1 MSKTFEEILE
11 LKNEQSRIVAW
22 RAFAVMTV
30 LCVVLA
36 IAIMM
41 MTPLKRTEVQLVV
54 VDKNTGYPT
63 EITTIADFQSGNTRQ
78 IQASEALNKY
88 FVQHYIIAHDS
99 YNHFNVRDAYRTVQL
114 WSSPDVFQD
123 YTKLFTGANDIQK
136 IVGAERQLE
145 VIIHSMNP
153 LPQPTEFNGNENGG
167 KMMQA
172 RIEKVLRK
180 GDYIIKRA
188 TGTVTVSFGYD
199 EHLRMDEESRN
210 FNPLGFTVVA
220 YQFVPDQRVE
230 DFPVKDDFYP
240 VGQKNEIATPTVS
253 ARNDIAV
260 SGQTANGYQSPEN
273 LSPKTPETA
282 PQGSVSPA
290 SAAVSGQVENSV
302 PQNPETAPQGLPTPA
317 VADNSGETQG
327 QPENNSG
334 NLKDETVS
342 GSPNTTEQAQGESK

>member
-1 MSKTFEEILE
+1 MKDFEEILE
-11 LKNEQSRIVAW
+11 LKNEQSRITAW

-54 VDKNTGYPT
+54 VDKNTGYPS
-63 EITTIADFQSGNTRQ
+63 EITTLADFQSGNTKQ

-123 YTKLFTGANDIQK
+123 YAKLFTGANDIQK
-136 IVGAERQLE
+136 TVGAERQLE

-153 LPQPTEFNGNENGG
+153 LPQPTEFNGDDNGG

-240 VGQKNEIATPTVS
+240 VKQPETI
-253 ARNDIAV
+253 
-260 SGQTANGYQSPEN
+260 SPQI
-273 LSPKTPETA
+273 PETA
-282 PQGSVSPA
+282 PQDSVSPA
-290 SAAVSGQVENSV
+290 SAEVSGSTQDSV

-327 QPENNSG
+327 QPENKDTVIASEQSERGNPPTTENSPNSSG
-334 NLKDETVS
+334 NLKD
-342 GSPNTTEQAQGESK
+342 NNQGESK

>member
-240 VGQKNEIATPTVS
+240 VKQ
-253 ARNDIAV
+253 
-260 SGQTANGYQSPEN
+260 PEN

-290 SAAVSGQVENSV
+290 SAEVSGQVENSV
-302 PQNPETAPQGLPTPA
+302 PQTPETAPQGLPTPA

-327 QPENNSG
+327 QPEIKI
-334 NLKDETVS
+334 LRRTVL
-342 GSPNTTEQAQGESK
+342 TVQAT

>member
-1 MSKTFEEILE
+1 MKDFEEILE
-11 LKNEQSRIVAW
+11 LKNEQSRITAW

-54 VDKNTGYPT
+54 VDKNTGYPS
-63 EITTIADFQSGNTRQ
+63 EITTLADFQSGNTKQ

-123 YTKLFTGANDIQK
+123 YAKLFTGANDIQK
-136 IVGAERQLE
+136 TVGAERQLE

-153 LPQPTEFNGNENGG
+153 LPQPTEFNGDDNGG

-240 VGQKNEIATPTVS
+240 VKQPESVFPKLP
-253 ARNDIAV
+253 D
-260 SGQTANGYQSPEN
+260 TAQ
-273 LSPKTPETA
+273 
-282 PQGSVSPA
+282 QDSVSPVVA
-290 SAAVSGQVENSV
+290 EQSGQ
-302 PQNPETAPQGLPTPA
+302 A
-317 VADNSGETQG
+317 TQG
-327 QPENNSG
+327 QPENEVSALSQNSPVREVLSDSPTLSPKEPETAPQDSVPPAVAVNSG
-334 NLKDETVS
+334 NNETTV
-342 GSPNTTEQAQGESK
+342 PATQDNTQGESK

>member
-1 MSKTFEEILE
+1 MKLFEEILE

-36 IAIMM
+36 IAIMI

-63 EITTIADFQSGNTRQ
+63 EITKLADFQSGNTKQ

-88 FVQHYIIAHDS
+88 FVQHYITAHDS

-123 YTKLFTGANDIQK
+123 YAKLFTGANDIQK
-136 IVGAERQLE
+136 TVGAEQQLE

-153 LPQPTEFNGNENGG
+153 LPQPTEFNGKENGG

-199 EHLRMDEESRN
+199 THLRMDEESRN

-240 VGQKNEIATPTVS
+240 VNHPEKNSPKPDTAQQGGVS
-253 ARNDIAV
+253 PVVAEQ
-260 SGQTANGYQSPEN
+260 SGQAEN
-273 LSPKTPETA
+273 LSPKEPET
-282 PQGSVSPA
+282 V
-290 SAAVSGQVENSV
+290 AADENKGV
-302 PQNPETAPQGLPTPA
+302 PPA
-317 VADNSGETQG
+317 VTDNSGNLNTTQG
-327 QPENNSG
+327 QPKNPTRHSEPLGEESQNNQQDSSPALQVQNDGKEQG
-334 NLKDETVS
+334 N
-342 GSPNTTEQAQGESK
+342 NTQGESK